1 MLYLSHRYPKGHLFF
16 EEGDL
21 GTLGYIV
28 RAGRVRIT
36 KHRENQQLVLA
47 ILGKGEIFGEMA
59 LLGTETRTATAQAIE
74 DTEVIPLSPANL
86 AGVLHKTDPILR
98 HLIGT
103 LVTRLKRTTDAIYDN
118 LVSEQNAPREE
129 SQSDRVSDDPSP
141 AVVDLSPIKR

>member
-1 MLYLSHRYPKGHLFF
+1 MLYSSHRYPEGHLFF
-16 EEGDL
+16 EEGDV

-28 RAGRVRIT
+28 LTGRVRIT
-36 KHRENQQLVLA
+36 KHRASQQLVLA

-98 HLIGT
+98 HLIRT

-118 LVSEQNAPREE
+118 LVSEQKAPREE
-129 SQSDRVSDDPSP
+129 SQPNPVKEVRKS
-141 AVVDLSPIKR
+141 